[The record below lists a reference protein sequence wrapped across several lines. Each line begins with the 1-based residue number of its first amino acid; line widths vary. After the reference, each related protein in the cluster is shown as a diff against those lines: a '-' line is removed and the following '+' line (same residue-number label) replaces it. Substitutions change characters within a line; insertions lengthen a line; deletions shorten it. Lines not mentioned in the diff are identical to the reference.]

1 MNSIISGN
9 NKKCNQLYQFNPVV
23 GAQTSGAA
31 YLQQQ
36 IQELTPDGT
45 IEVSPD
51 GSINS

>member
-45 IEVSPD
+45 INP
-51 GSINS
+51 